1 MENVSP
7 GSKHFDIN
15 FPYHISFI
23 IFRYHILTSYFDIIF
38 WYHILTSYFD
48 IIFWHHILTSYFE
61 IIFWLHIL
69 TSYFDIIFWHHIL
82 TSYFDIIFW
91 RHISISYF
99 LIIWGSLCNYRHLGP
114 RRVLKGGSDLQSDPP
129 FPADWLD
136 PVQNNGRLIF
146 AVIYNVFGTFS
157 RKMITIF
164 EVAALGALLAPRWPQ
179 MRFGSPLDLNLEASW
194 STSWR
199 QDRPS
204 ETQDGPSETQMANFA
219 SFSET

>member
-1 MENVSP
+1 MKIQVHSWTRLFYWFWN
-7 GSKHFDIN
+7 D
-15 FPYHISFI
+15 
-23 IFRYHILTSYFDIIF
+23 FRVGGKL
-38 WYHILTSYFD
+38 
-48 IIFWHHILTSYFE
+48 
-61 IIFWLHIL
+61 
-69 TSYFDIIFWHHIL
+69 
-82 TSYFDIIFW
+82 
-91 RHISISYF
+91 
-99 LIIWGSLCNYRHLGP
+99 IWGSLCNYRHPGP
-114 RRVLKGGSDLQSDPP
+114 RRVWKGGSDLQSDPP
-129 FPADWLD
+129 FPLD

-164 EVAALGALLAPRWPQ
+164 EVAALGALLVLRWPQ

-219 SFSET
+219 SFSANKMFQKWDRYINKLPINRKAAVNW